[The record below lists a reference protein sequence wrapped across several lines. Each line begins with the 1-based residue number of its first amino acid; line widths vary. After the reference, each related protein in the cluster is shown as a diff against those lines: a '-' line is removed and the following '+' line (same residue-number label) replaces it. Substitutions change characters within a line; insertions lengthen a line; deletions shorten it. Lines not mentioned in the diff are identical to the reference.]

1 VGRED
6 GRGGGGTPHG
16 FPREVEAVSHEVG
29 KYLRLLCKHNGYVL
43 EQVFSPLVAYGAD
56 FLARLR
62 PLAAKCVT
70 RHCHKHYRGFLHTQR
85 KLFEKEEVKRA
96 KTLLY
101 AYRVVLTGVHLLE
114 TGEVEPHL
122 PTLNDR
128 FRVSYIPELIARKA
142 AAETG
147 ALTGADMAFHREQ
160 LDAWEKR
167 LEEAFAAST
176 LPENPPVAE
185 LHEFLVELRL
195 ANSGQ

>member
-1 VGRED
+1 MSKVECRGLLKRE
-6 GRGGGGTPHG
+6 
-16 FPREVEAVSHEVG
+16 
-29 KYLRLLCKHNGYVL
+29 
-43 EQVFSPLVAYGAD
+43 FSV
-56 FLARLR
+56 R
-62 PLAAKCVT
+62 PKAC
-70 RHCHKHYRGFLHTQR
+70 RQR
-85 KLFEKEEVKRA
+85 TA
-96 KTLLY
+96 T
-101 AYRVVLTGVHLLE
+101 TH
-114 TGEVEPHL
+114 EPH
-122 PTLNDR
+122 DR